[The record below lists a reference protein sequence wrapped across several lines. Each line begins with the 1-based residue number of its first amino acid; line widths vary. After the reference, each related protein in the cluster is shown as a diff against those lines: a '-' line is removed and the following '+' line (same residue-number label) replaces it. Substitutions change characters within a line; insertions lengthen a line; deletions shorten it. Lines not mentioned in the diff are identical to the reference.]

1 MRIEKKIYRLRK
13 NERIESIEI
22 LKEEKRIYYSYN
34 YQILKDKEWNT
45 SVRWDN
51 FQKKPHVDSYDEN
64 GNLLYSSPTRVK
76 SLKEVLE
83 LIDIFGKNIVTMDI
97 TKL

>member
-1 MRIEKKIYRLRK
+1 MKIYRKIYELRNK
-13 NERIESIEI
+13 ERLESVEI
-22 LKEEKRIYYSYN
+22 IKDGKRIYYSYN
-34 YQILKDKEWNT
+34 YQILKDNKWRI

-51 FQKKPHVDSYDEN
+51 FQKKPHVDSFDEN
-64 GNLLYSSPTRVK
+64 GNLQSSSSTREK

-83 LIDIFGKNIVTMDI
+83 LIDIFGKNIVSMDI